1 MSRCICQLAIAV
13 VFNYDLASQ
22 REIAG
27 TILASLTHM
36 ERFNSFLLVLI
47 SLAVWNPSAAVAQ
60 QPTSAEIRKL
70 IANSRSK
77 DLETSD
83 NARNAL
89 SKLDAK
95 SLPALATILKKG
107 EPCEQVEAAHLI
119 FGLDPKNPD
128 IVPVMT
134 NVTRGASLRT
144 LFHLEEEMMCRRA
157 AAYVLALSVE
167 GIPVLTRLLRE
178 GDTWERQT
186 AVFAL
191 DDLTETSNYPDGS
204 IPAFQELI
212 PELAKAT
219 KAKDRVL
226 SEMADEVLGQIAR
239 GANAELA
246 ALAKKFV
253 NP

>member
-1 MSRCICQLAIAV
+1 MRYTAHPAIVNA
-13 VFNYDLASQ
+13 
-22 REIAG
+22 
-27 TILASLTHM
+27 
-36 ERFNSFLLVLI
+36 I
-47 SLAVWNPSAAVAQ
+47 SISA
-60 QPTSAEIRKL
+60 AEIRKL

-77 DLETSD
+77 DLKTSD
-83 NARNAL
+83 NANDAL

-95 SLPALATILKKG
+95 SLPALVTILRKG

-119 FGLDPKNPD
+119 FNLDPKNPD

-144 LFHLEEEMMCRRA
+144 LFHLEDEMMCRRA
-157 AAYVLALSVE
+157 AAYVLALSAE
-167 GIPVLTRLLRE
+167 GVPVLTRLLRE

-204 IPAFQELI
+204 IPAFKELI

-239 GANAELA
+239 GSNAELS
-246 ALAKKFV
+246 ALAKKYIG